1 VQSGTEYTAFTSVNG
16 HFEVELPPGSYDV
29 TASTKQ
35 GLRDAEPFI
44 PNPIEVEY
52 GFRGNAHVR
61 PRGCTE
67 MAFRLLVDGKLAG
80 RVTTADGRPAGFAKV
95 AVVPISPVHPQF
107 TVDADENGYFEV
119 SGRQPGQYVIGVG
132 LLAPFGSVE
141 WQSRVHY
148 PGVATREQ
156 AKTIDLGEGE
166 WRTDIDFKLPSS
178 TVR

>member
-141 WQSRVHY
+141 WQSRVYY